1 MKGVKRRKVLI
12 GVGALMVGALLAG
25 CPPKKE
31 AVKSVAPGDVASKV
45 YVPPGKHDE
54 FYVFFSGGFNG
65 QVSVL
70 KFVFNLM
77 SFWVNLLTN
86 F

>member
-31 AVKSVAPGDVASKV
+31 AVKSVAPVGC
-45 YVPPGKHDE
+45 
-54 FYVFFSGGFNG
+54 GF
-65 QVSVL
+65 
-70 KFVFNLM
+70 
-77 SFWVNLLTN
+77 
-86 F
+86 